1 MERLI
6 VDAEGKVIIPPEVIH
21 KRGLH
26 PGDALTLVE
35 VAEGLLVY
43 QGGGDPETLAWW
55 NSLSEEARR
64 LAKSEAH
71 RYETLTEEER
81 EAVWN
86 EGAES
91 IEEDAEGD
99 EIEFPVREH
108 SPR

>member
-6 VDAEGKVIIPPEVIH
+6 VDTEGKVVIPPEVIH
-21 KRGLH
+21 KRGLR

-43 QGGGDPETLAWW
+43 QGGADPETLAWW
-55 NSLSEEARR
+55 NSLSAEARR
-64 LAKSEAH
+64 LAEAEAR
-71 RYETLTEEER
+71 RYEALTEEER
-81 EAVWN
+81 EAIWS

-91 IEEDAEGD
+91 LETDAEGD
-99 EIEFPVREH
+99 EIEFPVRER